1 MSALPRVL
9 ALDFDGVI
17 CDGMPEYFESSLR
30 AHRASLGGA
39 PDPSH
44 RQELFARF
52 AALRPAVETGWE
64 MVVLVDMLAER
75 DAAGDGEL
83 RQRWAAVRD
92 GWVAR
97 KGIEPKKL
105 ADALDSVR
113 DAWVREDLSG
123 WLAKHSFFPGMT
135 AWLRQLCESG
145 QIWYVVTT
153 KEARFN
159 VALLEWQQVPMA
171 RERVIGK
178 QWPKRE
184 KWEVLRELAA
194 RHGLPPTG
202 EGLWFVEDRF
212 ETLRGLHE
220 RARDLSAV
228 RLYLAD
234 WGYIFPERD
243 LVEAARHDR
252 IQRIGLGDV
261 QAGLGTWPDPYFGGR

>member
-1 MSALPRVL
+1 MGALPRVL

-30 AHRASLGGA
+30 ARQVAFGRT
-39 PDPSH
+39 PDPN
-44 RQELFARF
+44 RREELFARF
-52 AALRPAVETGWE
+52 STLRPGVETGWE
-64 MVVLVDMLAER
+64 MVVLVDILAER
-75 DAAGDGEL
+75 DPSGDVEL
-83 RQRWAAVRD
+83 RQHWAAVRD
-92 GWVAR
+92 GWVGR
-97 KGIEPKKL
+97 KAIEPKKL

-113 DAWVREDLSG
+113 DAWVRDDLSG
-123 WLAKHSFFPGMT
+123 WLAKHAFFPGMT
-135 AWLRQLCESG
+135 TWLRQLCESG
-145 QIWYVVTT
+145 QTWYVVTT

-159 VALLEWQQVPMA
+159 VALLEWQQVPIA

-220 RARDLSAV
+220 RATDLSAA

-234 WGYIFPERD
+234 WGYVFPDRD
-243 LVEAARHDR
+243 LVGAERHAR
-252 IQRIGLGDV
+252 IQRISLADV
-261 QAGLGTWPDPYFGGR
+261 QAGLGAWPGGR